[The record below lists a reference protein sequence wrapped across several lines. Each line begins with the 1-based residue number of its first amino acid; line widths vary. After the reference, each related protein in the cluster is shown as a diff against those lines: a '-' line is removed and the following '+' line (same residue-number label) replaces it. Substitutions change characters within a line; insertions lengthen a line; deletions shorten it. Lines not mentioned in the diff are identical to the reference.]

1 MVCPMTSLE
10 PDTGTVLGPG
20 CKSLPPRAW
29 GTYAADFLG
38 TSPELA
44 EFTTPVLTLD
54 ESALA
59 HNLTVLAD
67 WTAQAGVGLAPHG
80 KTTMAPQLW
89 ARQLDAGAWGI
100 TLATPWQVQVGRA
113 AGVSRVLLANA
124 LVDPV
129 GIAWVCQEQDADPE
143 FSVTCWADS
152 LQTVRAMAGPLEAAA
167 PSRPVDVVIELGG
180 DGGRTGARSVDDAVE
195 VARAVRA
202 SRWLRVAGV
211 GGYEGAL
218 AHDRSPAG
226 LQTIGDYLERVA
238 ALHQRLDAEGLYDA
252 GRAIVTVG
260 GSAFPDEVVAHC
272 GSLADP
278 DGTRGTPTAV
288 VLRSGAYVVHDDG
301 FYASISPFAD
311 TLRSAMHTWARVLSR
326 PEPGL
331 ALLDAGKRDV
341 SVDEGMPT
349 AQLVVG
355 VDPAQSQEWLGG
367 SVVSAVNDQH
377 AFLRLSG
384 DDPDALP
391 VGSVVRLGLS
401 HPCTALDKWRLIP
414 VVADADADRPRVVD
428 LVSTWF

>member
-1 MVCPMTSLE
+1 MTSLE
-10 PDTGTVLGPG
+10 PDTALLGPG

-29 GTYAADFLG
+29 GTTAVDFLD
-38 TSPELA
+38 SRPELA

-59 HNLTVLAD
+59 HNLVVLAE
-67 WTAQAGVGLAPHG
+67 WTARAGVALAPHG
-80 KTTMAPQLW
+80 KTTMAPRLW

-113 AGVSRVLLANA
+113 AGVTRVLLANA

-129 GIAWVCQEQDADPE
+129 GIAWVCREQDADPA
-143 FSVTCWADS
+143 FSVTCWADG
-152 LQTVRAMAGPLEAAA
+152 LQTVRAMTGPLDMAA
-167 PSRPVDVVIELGG
+167 PARPVDVVVELGA
-180 DGGRTGARSVDDAVE
+180 DGGRTGARSVDAAVE
-195 VARAVRA
+195 VARAVHA
-202 SRWLRVAGV
+202 SPWLRVAGV

-226 LQTIGDYLERVA
+226 LHAVGAYLDDVA
-238 ALHQRLDAEGLYDA
+238 ALHRRLDDEGLYAA

-260 GSAFPDEVVAHC
+260 GSAYPDEVVAHC
-272 GSLADP
+272 GHLADP
-278 DGTRGTPTAV
+278 DGARGTPTTV

-301 FYASISPFAD
+301 FYASISPFAG
-311 TLRSAMHTWARVLSR
+311 TLRSAMHAWARVLSR

-341 SVDEGMPT
+341 SVDEGLPT

-355 VDPAQSQEWLGG
+355 VDPAQSHAWLDG
-367 SVVSAVNDQH
+367 SAISAVNDQH
-377 AFLRLSG
+377 AFLHLVD
-384 DDPDALP
+384 DDPEALP

-414 VVADADADRPRVVD
+414 VVADAGAQRPQVID
-428 LVSTWF
+428 LVTTWF